1 MAGARKKPAKKKMVR
16 GPKQAT
22 MRQAPAG
29 TSEEYERRSKAL
41 AKRHGWTDAERK
53 RWANRQ
59 WQVDHT
65 ARRLA
70 DHAEDAD
77 QYPTLSAQDKALWR
91 RGGTRSYDPYSRRAA
106 VGEAISPTERTRRE
120 ALARQKKEA
129 AKKKA
134 TRAKKVA
141 SAKKAAPKRSPAKK
155 RASPLKGRSYR

>member
-22 MRQAPAG
+22 MRQAPPG
-29 TSEEYERRSKAL
+29 TRTEYRRRSAAL

-53 RWANRQ
+53 RWENRQ
-59 WQVDHT
+59 WHVDYK

-70 DHAEDAD
+70 DHADDAD
-77 QYPTLSAQDKALWR
+77 RYPTLAAQDKAAW
-91 RGGTRSYDPYSRRAA
+91 RGGARSYDPYSRRAA
-106 VGEAISPTERTRRE
+106 VGEAINPTERTRRE

-155 RASPLKGRSYR
+155 RAAPLKRRSYR

>member
-22 MRQAPAG
+22 MRQGPPG
-29 TSEEYERRSKAL
+29 TREEYRRRSKAL

-53 RWANRQ
+53 RWESRQ
-59 WQVDHT
+59 WRVDYQ

-77 QYPTLSAQDKALWR
+77 QYPSLSAQDKAAWR
-91 RGGTRSYDPYSRRAA
+91 RGRARSYDPYSRRAA
-106 VGEAISPTERTRRE
+106 VGEAIDPAERTRRE

-155 RASPLKGRSYR
+155 RAAPLKRRSYR